1 LHAVAP
7 QDPAAR
13 ALQVMAEHD
22 IGLVVVLEG
31 HRLAGVLSERD
42 LVRHAGRS
50 ATALAD
56 LAVAEL
62 MTRDV
67 ATVGP
72 DESFGRCIALMEQ
85 RRARHLPVVEDGR
98 VVTVLSVRDLLR
110 EAVVHHRLVMAEVER
125 ERLATF
131 QSTY

>member
-1 LHAVAP
+1 MSGFLKSMDQRFPDRSLREILTRTYPTLHAVAP

-67 ATVGP
+67 ATVTRPPG
-72 DESFGRCIALMEQ
+72 CVA
-85 RRARHLPVVEDGR
+85 
-98 VVTVLSVRDLLR
+98 
-110 EAVVHHRLVMAEVER
+110 
-125 ERLATF
+125 
-131 QSTY
+131 